1 MLDILQHCTEMRNKT
16 KKFTIYIIADNPI
29 WSGWWQEWEDKEAE
43 ERKVYW
49 HHHRWQVCWQKI
61 CTYLLPIQYPKS
73 FDLSR
78 VTYFWQIAFP
88 CVMIA
93 AWWARCWPSASPW
106 CWGPA
111 SSPTRTSTTP
121 SWRSGTQTPT
131 RGNRGHSAGGGWCQV
146 IKQWLQLLFYTYIF
160 MLDIHFINYSIVHH

>member
-1 MLDILQHCTEMRNKT
+1 MRNKT

-78 VTYFWQIAFP
+78 VTYFRQIAFP
-88 CVMIA
+88 CILTV
-93 AWWARCWPSASPW
+93 WWLQHD
-106 CWGPA
+106 G
-111 SSPTRTSTTP
+111 
-121 SWRSGTQTPT
+121 
-131 RGNRGHSAGGGWCQV
+131 RGAGRLPRHGAGGQLLRLQEPLLRRHEEVVPRHLQGVDNRGHSAGGGWCQV